1 MRRELNHTVKQ
12 VLRPT
17 ATSTVKA
24 HFDIIASRR
33 EATATQHS
41 FWQQADVVV
50 LFFNSLGKKEVKN
63 GDEGCPC
70 YYGA

>member
-1 MRRELNHTVKQ
+1 MLQNPDCSRCAGSLIHAVKQ
-12 VLRPT
+12 VLRST

-24 HFDIIASRR
+24 HFDIITSRY

-50 LFFNSLGKKEVKN
+50 LFSTVREKRSEKR
-63 GDEGCPC
+63 
-70 YYGA
+70 